1 MEAAIHRRRTMNRAI
16 VVLTFSLSATG
27 AFAADGCRVA
37 GTAYDAAGRPLGS
50 AVVRLLDLDT
60 QQASFSAVDKH
71 SAFSFDGV
79 APSDVGRYR
88 VDLLSAPTVVTG
100 TRIPTRSILGM
111 SASFAC
117 GAGQVAQ
124 QDVRVQVN

>member
-1 MEAAIHRRRTMNRAI
+1 MYRTV
-16 VVLTFSLSATG
+16 VVLILSMYVSSAV
-27 AFAADGCRVA
+27 AVDGCRVA

-50 AVVRLLDLDT
+50 VVVRLLDLDT
-60 QQASFSAVDKH
+60 RQALFSAADKH
-71 SAFSFDGV
+71 AAFSFDGV
-79 APSDVGRYR
+79 APSDTGRYR
-88 VDLLSAPTVVTG
+88 VDLLSAPTMVTG

-111 SASFAC
+111 TTSFAC

>member
-1 MEAAIHRRRTMNRAI
+1 MNRAI
-16 VVLTFSLSATG
+16 VVLILSLSATG

-60 QQASFSAVDKH
+60 QQAHFSAADAH
-71 SAFSFDGV
+71 AAYSFDGV
-79 APSDVGRYR
+79 AASDIGRYR
-88 VDLLSAPTVVTG
+88 IDVLSAPTVVTG

-111 SASFAC
+111 TTSFAC